1 MTSWRSRAATS
12 IGRRLN
18 NHSAIR
24 RPRAVTTTA
33 SPGKSLPGE
42 AALLSIQ
49 DCVRFYRPRF
59 ERHRSGEA
67 GVATTCRTLFVSS

>member
-1 MTSWRSRAATS
+1 M
-12 IGRRLN
+12 
-18 NHSAIR
+18 
-24 RPRAVTTTA
+24 TTTA